1 MLALLR
7 FLALTGLLG
16 LLMVPMVSAQ
26 EADPPKASPADLAK
40 LFQRLDENGDGKLTS
55 EEFQKIAEL
64 PQFKN
69 RLGGVPR
76 GLPENFDLEKLK
88 ERLGPERFEKLK
100 ERFGGK
106 IDAEKIKEF
115 LEKRKNRNP

>member
-1 MLALLR
+1 MLTLLR
-7 FLALTGLLG
+7 SLLLAGLVGLLA
-16 LLMVPMVSAQ
+16 VPGVSAQ
-26 EADPPKASPADLAK
+26 DGEPQKTPAVDLAK
-40 LFQRLDENGDGKLTS
+40 LFQRLDIDGDGKLTS

-76 GLPENFDLEKLK
+76 GLPDNIDLEKLK
-88 ERLGPERFEKLK
+88 ERIGPERFEKLK